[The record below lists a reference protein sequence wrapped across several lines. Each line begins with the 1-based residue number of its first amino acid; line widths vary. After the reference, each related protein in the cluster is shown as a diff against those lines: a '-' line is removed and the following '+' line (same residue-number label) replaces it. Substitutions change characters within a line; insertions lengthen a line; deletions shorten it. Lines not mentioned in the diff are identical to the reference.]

1 MMMDNYLDLKNKG
14 YNECY
19 PLRCRAIS
27 ALCKPEVAQF
37 KLDKDGKITEWYN
50 KKANQ
55 PTEEKI
61 EAKIKELEL
70 GLAKQSKKQEVI
82 NSFSNTLLQGY
93 MCPTSGIE
101 MDAKLDDIDKLQ
113 KGYDLEVKLSSS
125 EMVVRDKNNVNH
137 TIALADVDTMLVE
150 LGINYKNLLGR
161 LRSLKDVVDKA
172 TTVEEVKG
180 IVW

>member
-1 MMMDNYLDLKNKG
+1 MKYFYKIENGKLIRGSGFKVPDGFIEYEKSNEPQEFLDL
-14 YNECY
+14 
-19 PLRCRAIS
+19 
-27 ALCKPEVAQF
+27 F
-37 KLDKDGKITEWYN
+37 
-50 KKANQ
+50 NQ
-55 PTEEKI
+55 ELLEKV
-61 EAKIKELEL
+61 
-70 GLAKQSKKQEVI
+70 KQSKKQEATDLF
-82 NSFSNTLLQGY
+82 NFALQSGFT
-93 MCPTSGIE
+93 CPTSGIE

-161 LRSLKDVVDKA
+161 LWSLKDVVDKA